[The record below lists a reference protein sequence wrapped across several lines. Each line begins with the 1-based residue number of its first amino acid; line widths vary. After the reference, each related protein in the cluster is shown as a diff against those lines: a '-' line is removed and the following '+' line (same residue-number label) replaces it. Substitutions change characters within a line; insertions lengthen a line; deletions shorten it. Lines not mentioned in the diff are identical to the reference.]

1 MCKRLVM
8 VTLALWIG
16 VQGMPLCASTM
27 DTLTSRVD
35 EHLRQRIESGAVPG
49 AHRVVGA
56 PVRLSEMLQWLYA
69 ERLYRPAWSTPAGLL
84 PQVETLLD
92 AIRSAETEGLR
103 PADYF
108 LSTIEPALARI
119 HQQTAAMAGPHPEQ
133 LAELDLLLS
142 AALVSY
148 SADLLF
154 GRHQPRPHDGE
165 VSTQMEVDLRSI
177 LQPAL
182 DTGQIQAAL
191 HQLLPWHAGYG
202 RLRQALAHYRRLAT
216 QGGWPS
222 IAAGPVLR
230 LGDRDPRLRVLRQ
243 RLRLT
248 GDLGSESPLAVD
260 LFDQTVEQAVRVFQ
274 ARHGLDADG
283 VVGSTTL
290 AALNVPVAVRLQQI
304 AVNLDRWRWLPQH
317 LGARYLVV
325 NIANF
330 TLDVVE
336 QEQVVM
342 MMRAVVG
349 TPQQRTPVFS
359 DTMTHLILNPY
370 WRVPASIARQEIL
383 PRLRREPGYLATQ
396 NIKLLRGQGAE
407 AREVNPRSI
416 DWSAVSAQNFNYSL
430 RQEPGPDN
438 ALGRVKFMFPNA
450 FGVYMH
456 DTPQR
461 TLFARPTRAF
471 SHGCIRLEQPIALA
485 EYVLRGGPS
494 WSRDK
499 ILATIARGT
508 ERYVRLPEALPVH
521 LVYWT
526 AWVSDH
532 GMLHFRPDIYGHD
545 ALEEASPTVA
555 PPRQTN
561 SQS

>member
-1 MCKRLVM
+1 MCKRLVV

-16 VQGMPLCASTM
+16 MQGTPLPASTV
-27 DTLTSRVD
+27 DTLPSRID
-35 EHLRQRIESGAVPG
+35 EHLRQRVENGAVPG
-49 AHRVVGA
+49 AYRMVGE

-84 PQVETLLD
+84 PQVETLLE

-108 LSTIEPALARI
+108 LSTIESTLAQIR
-119 HQQTAAMAGPHPEQ
+119 QQTAPMTEPAPEQ
-133 LAELDLLLS
+133 LAEFDLLLS

-148 SADLLF
+148 GADLLF
-154 GRHQPRPHDGE
+154 GRHRPGLQEGE
-165 VSTQMEVDLRSI
+165 VSVHTEVDLRGI

-182 DTGQIQAAL
+182 DTGEIHAAL
-191 HQLLPWHAGYG
+191 HQLMPSHAGYG
-202 RLRQALAHYRRLAT
+202 RLRQALAHYRRLAAR
-216 QGGWPS
+216 GGWPS

-230 LGDRDPRLRVLRQ
+230 LGDRDTRLVALRQ
-243 RLRLT
+243 RLRIT
-248 GDLGSESPLAVD
+248 GELRSESPVAVD
-260 LFDQTVEQAVRVFQ
+260 LFDQAVEQAVRLFQ
-274 ARHGLDADG
+274 ERHGLDADG
-283 VVGSTTL
+283 VVGPTTL
-290 AALNVPVAVRLQQI
+290 AALNVPVTARVQQI
-304 AVNLDRWRWLPQH
+304 AVNMDRWRWLPQH

-325 NIANF
+325 NIPNF

-336 QEQVVM
+336 QEQVAM
-342 MMRAVVG
+342 MMRVVVG
-349 TPQQRTPVFS
+349 TPQQRTPIFS

-370 WRVPASIARQEIL
+370 WRVPSSIARQEIL

-407 AREVNPRSI
+407 AREVNPHSV
-416 DWSAVSAQNFNYSL
+416 DWSVVTAQNFNYSL

-438 ALGRVKFMFPNA
+438 ALGRVKFMFPNG

-461 TLFARPTRAF
+461 TLFTRPVRAF

-485 EYVLRGGPS
+485 EYLLRGQPS

-508 ERYVRLPEALPVH
+508 ERYVRLPEVLPVH

-526 AWVSDH
+526 AWASER
-532 GMLHFRPDIYGHD
+532 GMLHFRPDIYD
-545 ALEEASPTVA
+545 YDTRQQASPPGA
-555 PPRQTN
+555 PPRQAN